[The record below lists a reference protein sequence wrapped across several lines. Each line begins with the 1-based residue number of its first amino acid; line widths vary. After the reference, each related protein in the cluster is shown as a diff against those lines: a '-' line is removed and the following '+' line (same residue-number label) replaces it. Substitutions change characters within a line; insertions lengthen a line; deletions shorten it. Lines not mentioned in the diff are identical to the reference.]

1 MVQYQHLYLDGKA
14 IRGKQSRMQQLK
26 EKMYKVGQTL
36 FYCYVFLKLH
46 KDSTERPVL
55 DV

>member
-26 EKMYKVGQTL
+26 EKNVL
-36 FYCYVFLKLH
+36 SWANAILLLH
-46 KDSTERPVL
+46 IS
-55 DV
+55 